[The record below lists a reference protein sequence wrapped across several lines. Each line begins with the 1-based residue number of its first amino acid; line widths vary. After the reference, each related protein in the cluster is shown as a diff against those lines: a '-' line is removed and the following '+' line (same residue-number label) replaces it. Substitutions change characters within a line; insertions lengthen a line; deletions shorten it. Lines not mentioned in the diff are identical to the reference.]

1 MRIVFAPCMAASD
14 SDTFVLSAARWW
26 IEGIALRAGGK
37 RDVYEQYNK
46 VCEQYSIVYYTYPI
60 VHYTYPI
67 VYLNFKAPSLLV
79 ACSFAYCVQSC
90 RAHAYSHLGLPAMAA
105 NPCTEADASLRL
117 SVAIGS
123 PA

>member
-1 MRIVFAPCMAASD
+1 MYGSIRFGYFCSERCALV
-14 SDTFVLSAARWW
+14 
-26 IEGIALRAGGK
+26 EGIALRAGGK

-60 VHYTYPI
+60 VYYTYPI

-90 RAHAYSHLGLPAMAA
+90 RAHA
-105 NPCTEADASLRL
+105 
-117 SVAIGS
+117 
-123 PA
+123 

>member
-1 MRIVFAPCMAASD
+1 MYGSIRFGYFCSERCALV
-14 SDTFVLSAARWW
+14 
-26 IEGIALRAGGK
+26 EGIALRAGGK

-46 VCEQYSIVYYTYPI
+46 VCEQYSIVY
-60 VHYTYPI
+60 YTYPI

-90 RAHAYSHLGLPAMAA
+90 RAHAYSHLGLPTMAA
-105 NPCTEADASLRL
+105 NPCTEAGASLRL